1 MRYFEKLYRDVRSAQ
16 WAGFVLW
23 VVAFVL
29 WVVAF
34 VLWVVAFVLTLGWA
48 GAAIYLVIL
57 TISVFG
63 AR

>member
-16 WAGFVLW
+16 WAG
-23 VVAFVL
+23 
-29 WVVAF
+29 F